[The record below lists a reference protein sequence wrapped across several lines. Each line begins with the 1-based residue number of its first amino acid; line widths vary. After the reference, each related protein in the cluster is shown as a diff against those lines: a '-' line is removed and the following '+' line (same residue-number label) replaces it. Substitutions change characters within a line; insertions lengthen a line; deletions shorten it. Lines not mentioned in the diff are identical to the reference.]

1 MPRPATLRAA
11 AKKKTLEAD
20 ERDEEERL
28 AFRRRMASV
37 DRRKLVFTDETG
49 FHLAFTRAFGRAPRG
64 ERVVGHVPFTRG
76 ANHSLLG
83 SLGLRGMV
91 ASLLLKGSVDHSA
104 FDAFVNELLLPQ
116 VRAGDVLLL
125 DNLPAHKASAV
136 EESAARAKAEVIW
149 LPAYSPDFSPNE
161 NCWLKI
167 KNLVRG
173 QQPRTTQELNKAV
186 SAAVQA
192 VTKGD
197 IAAWFKHCGY

>member
-1 MPRPATLRAA
+1 
-11 AKKKTLEAD
+11 
-20 ERDEEERL
+20 
-28 AFRRRMASV
+28 MACV

-64 ERVVGHVPFTRG
+64 ERVVGHVPFKRG
-76 ANHSLLG
+76 PNHSLIG

-91 ASLLLKGSVDHSA
+91 ACLLLTGSVDHSV
-104 FDAFVNELLLPQ
+104 FDAFVNELLLPRL
-116 VRAGDVLLL
+116 RAGDVLLL

-136 EESAARAKAEVIW
+136 EESAARARAEVIW

-167 KNLVRG
+167 KTFVRG
-173 QQPRTTQELNKAV
+173 QRPRTAPDLNEAV
-186 SAAVQA
+186 SAAIRA
-192 VTKGD
+192 VSKQD